1 MECTQQNDTLILCG
15 KEGLLPH
22 RAIRFRI
29 FTTFRGARGYTF
41 HETFYISDVDEKV
54 RKPLMEKG
62 ALFVLLYHF
71 AGYTRVVG
79 PTASGFLKMPFKK
92 WALFDY
98 SGAAL
103 WIAGYMGIGYGLG
116 AAGFTLDS
124 SEDYFRY
131 VEWALLALVGFSMW
145 GLYRSAEKAWE
156 HKSAASKEDKTPVTK
171 QPESIL

>member
-1 MECTQQNDTLILCG
+1 
-15 KEGLLPH
+15 
-22 RAIRFRI
+22 
-29 FTTFRGARGYTF
+29 
-41 HETFYISDVDEKV
+41 
-54 RKPLMEKG
+54 
-62 ALFVLLYHF
+62 
-71 AGYTRVVG
+71 
-79 PTASGFLKMPFKK
+79 MPFKK

-131 VEWALLALVGFSMW
+131 VEWALVAFVGLTMW

-156 HKSAASKEDKTPVTK
+156 RKSAASKEDKTPVSK